1 MVNGLLL
8 LLAFITCVGCADSK
22 INLVQNEVSD
32 IIIDPDQVGFDLDI
46 SDILVDSIE
55 IIKLETNDNCLIGKI
70 GKISFADQ
78 FIFVSDPDVARKLYM
93 FDKSGKFSYISKFHI
108 IISCKLIVYIVMC
121 FYQETN

>member
-70 GKISFADQ
+70 GKISFL
-78 FIFVSDPDVARKLYM
+78 FLTLMWLVN
-93 FDKSGKFSYISKFHI
+93 
-108 IISCKLIVYIVMC
+108 CTCLINLEILL
-121 FYQETN
+121 NA

>member
-93 FDKSGKFSYISKFHI
+93 FVKSGNFIK
-108 IISCKLIVYIVMC
+108 C
-121 FYQETN
+121 

>member
-55 IIKLETNDNCLIGKI
+55 IIN
-70 GKISFADQ
+70 
-78 FIFVSDPDVARKLYM
+78 
-93 FDKSGKFSYISKFHI
+93 
-108 IISCKLIVYIVMC
+108 
-121 FYQETN
+121 